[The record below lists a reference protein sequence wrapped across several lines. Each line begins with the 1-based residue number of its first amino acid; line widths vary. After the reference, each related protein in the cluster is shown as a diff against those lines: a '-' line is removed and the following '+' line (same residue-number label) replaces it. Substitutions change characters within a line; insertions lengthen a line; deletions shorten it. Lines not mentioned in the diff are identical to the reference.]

1 MTAIMIGPSLG
12 LPNKV
17 GMIPARGEP
26 SHQLTTTTIRPRILL
41 VEDEFEMRRLL
52 AEVLRKEGYD
62 VTEAENGAEGVDHV
76 LDSWRCGGSMEP
88 FDLVIS
94 DVRMPGWT
102 GLEIVEIVATSGLAT
117 PVILITAFGTAE
129 THAEAR
135 RLGAVKIFDK
145 PFELNSL
152 VAAVREVV
160 LGNDLNP
167 PRRAELSGPLGAK
180 S

>member
-1 MTAIMIGPSLG
+1 MTAIMIGPSPG
-12 LPNKV
+12 APNKA
-17 GMIPARGEP
+17 GMIAAGGEP
-26 SHQLTTTTIRPRILL
+26 SQQLATTTMRPRILL

-62 VTEAENGAEGVDHV
+62 VTEAANGAEGVDQV
-76 LDSWRCGGSMEP
+76 LQSWRCGGSMEP

-102 GLEIVEIVATSGLAT
+102 GLEILEIVATSGLAT

-129 THAEAR
+129 THVEAR
-135 RLGAVKIFDK
+135 RLGVVAVFDK
-145 PFELNSL
+145 PFELSSL
-152 VAAVREVV
+152 VVAVREAVR
-160 LGNDLNP
+160 GNALELL
-167 PRRAELSGPLGAK
+167 RRAKLSGPLPVK